1 MKIYK
6 KLIFVFVKSTIYVAN
21 MLNVM
26 NEVEDF
32 DFRLEAE
39 MRYNRQK
46 VCHGGVLLYC
56 ELTFEKPK

>member
-1 MKIYK
+1 M
-6 KLIFVFVKSTIYVAN
+6 FVKSTIYVAN

-39 MRYNRQK
+39 MRYNKQK

>member
-1 MKIYK
+1 
-6 KLIFVFVKSTIYVAN
+6 

-32 DFRLEAE
+32 DFKLEAE
-39 MRYNRQK
+39 MRNNKQK
-46 VCHGGVLLYC
+46 VCHGGVLLCC